1 MTAPDL
7 RQPGFERLAL
17 ALENPQE
24 QADIGQLALLM
35 AACHYP
41 ALAVET
47 YLRSLDA
54 YAERVRIFMNRMG
67 SSSAQLIPAIN
78 HVLFTEEG
86 FRGNEDDYYHPA
98 NSFLNEVI
106 ETKRGIPI
114 SLSALYLAIA
124 HRLDAPLFGVS
135 LPMHFLVKYASEG
148 GEILLDPFYGGKTVT
163 LEDCRQR
170 LELAYGAPVE
180 IEPEYLNAVS
190 NRQILFRMLNNLKL
204 IYLRAEE
211 YERAGRVVEQM
222 LIVRPDLTE
231 GVRDRGLIYLRQ
243 RHWTRAIA
251 WLESYLKARR
261 EAQDAPVVRQ
271 QLEQA
276 IAIRARSN

>member
-7 RQPGFERLAL
+7 SQPGFERLAL

-24 QADIGQLALLM
+24 QADIGLLALLM

-41 ALAVET
+41 SLPVES
-47 YLRSLDA
+47 YLQRLDAWTQRARSL
-54 YAERVRIFMNRMG
+54 MNRLDNRP
-67 SSSAQLIPAIN
+67 APVIHAIN
-78 HVLFTEEG
+78 QVLFTEEG
-86 FRGNEDDYYHPA
+86 FRGNNDDYYHPA
-98 NSFLNEVI
+98 NSFLNEVM

-124 HRLDAPLFGVS
+124 HRLGAPLFGVS
-135 LPMHFLVKYASEG
+135 LPMHFLVKYVSEI

-163 LEDCRQR
+163 LEECRRR
-170 LELAYGAPVE
+170 LELACGAPVE
-180 IEPEYLNAVS
+180 IESEYLNAAS

-251 WLESYLKARR
+251 WLESYLKERG

-276 IAIRARSN
+276 IAMRARSN